1 MQPIGPN
8 PNPYDKSLN
17 DCQDQSP
24 MWRSENN
31 DPPPGFCEQPPDNQ
45 NNQFLG
51 VENSWMDDFL
61 VKNTM
66 VGSANNADPMQTGQ
80 IVNNLDPPNRT
91 TVYRYARSLRS
102 CDEAVMDL
110 FRNIVVL
117 DEDGKA
123 HQVPIIWAT
132 QERAVAAIVQQNVRK
147 DDTLVVDRIRL
158 PMLAISST
166 EYAID
171 PARYTYHQALNFL
184 TTLPGAKPSFTES
197 ERFERDTVFGVA
209 RGIPVNVGYTL
220 YAWTMQLED
229 MNQVMEQILTKFSPV
244 AYIKVRGVI
253 WEVIVKL
260 DSIANNLQT
269 EPGDAA
275 LRVIKFQFGL
285 TAQTY
290 VNQPI
295 NRNKAILNTKIDF
308 VNALNEEEITRV
320 IKRIEESVEGVQ

>member
-1 MQPIGPN
+1 
-8 PNPYDKSLN
+8 
-17 DCQDQSP
+17 
-24 MWRSENN
+24 
-31 DPPPGFCEQPPDNQ
+31 
-45 NNQFLG
+45 
-51 VENSWMDDFL
+51 
-61 VKNTM
+61 
-66 VGSANNADPMQTGQ
+66 
-80 IVNNLDPPNRT
+80 
-91 TVYRYARSLRS
+91 
-102 CDEAVMDL
+102 
-110 FRNIVVL
+110 
-117 DEDGKA
+117 
-123 HQVPIIWAT
+123 
-132 QERAVAAIVQQNVRK
+132 
-147 DDTLVVDRIRL
+147 
-158 PMLAISST
+158 MLAISST